1 MENEIV
7 ENFKCLP
14 TQKSRNILTQINTSF
29 AFQKS
34 VYTGTR
40 TRYYMIIKKMLQFLS
55 QQQYTAVILHSEAR
69 SDVTRRINTTASFT

>member
-40 TRYYMIIKKMLQFLS
+40 TRYYMIIKTNVAVLIAAAIYCS
-55 QQQYTAVILHSEAR
+55 CTAL
-69 SDVTRRINTTASFT
+69 